1 MFLLIVEVK
10 VIIEILF
17 YINLNL
23 FGPCCAKLATQN
35 WQQDVVQFWY
45 FMHFVIEQCLN
56 KGVIQF

>member
-1 MFLLIVEVK
+1 MFLLIVGVK

-17 YINLNL
+17 YINL

-45 FMHFVIEQCLN
+45 FMHFLIGQCLN
-56 KGVIQF
+56 KEVIQF